1 MITNSF
7 NGQTYE
13 FRGLSTDTKPTK
25 EVTNGSIFFEMNT
38 CKVFMFDGASKTW
51 IQIN

>member
-13 FRGLSTDTKPTK
+13 FRGLSTDTKPVDT
-25 EVTNGSIFFEMNT
+25 TNGSIFFEMDT
-38 CKVFMFDGASKTW
+38 CKVFMFNGASKTW
-51 IQIN
+51 VQIN